1 MNTIS
6 GFLKAFHPGSV
17 AGLTSG
23 VGFSGLIFSILYL
36 VSELFLDF
44 QWICL
49 IVIPSFIIYVIAFY
63 WMISL
68 KAKVEKDVE
77 EYSKTISPQYT
88 ANDTLYGSKKEEN
101 LKNEKSENENVTD
114 E

>member
-1 MNTIS
+1 
-6 GFLKAFHPGSV
+6 
-17 AGLTSG
+17 
-23 VGFSGLIFSILYL
+23 
-36 VSELFLDF
+36 
-44 QWICL
+44 
-49 IVIPSFIIYVIAFY
+49 
-63 WMISL
+63 MISL